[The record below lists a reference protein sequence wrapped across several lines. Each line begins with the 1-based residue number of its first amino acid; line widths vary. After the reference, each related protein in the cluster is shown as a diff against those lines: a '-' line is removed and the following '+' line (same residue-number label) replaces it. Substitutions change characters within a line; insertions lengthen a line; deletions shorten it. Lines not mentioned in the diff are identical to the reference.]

1 MSKILRRPMF
11 RGGPVDSRGTGITS
25 GLMDGGRVGYKKGD
39 LVTGGDLMNKNRFSY
54 FDPNALPGFRSVKR
68 ALPINDI
75 IGSKDS
81 SGMQL
86 GGTDYLVE
94 KGYLS
99 DVEKP
104 VSEMSMEEL
113 IDYQLGEKGD
123 VFQTGKSGLEKDRPR
138 QVKSTADLTE
148 DELREYRTTGM
159 TSKNKALE
167 GTSSR
172 PVEVI
177 ETDDKGGIKLV
188 TDPTGN
194 VEEST
199 EAGIEDIK
207 AQAELFKEILSA
219 DNKKKLKD
227 ARISDASDYLLKFFE
242 GSQREGA
249 TVGSAAADVAA
260 FATSK
265 DSKTERAKAAIEKTD
280 QTASALA
287 INDYISGKKS
297 KAEIAKI
304 MKLAEYK
311 SDLAA
316 ERGKKNVGEYI
327 MSSKEL
333 GFSNKVKEG
342 VQAKY
347 GPRVFEEVTSEIMS
361 DSTKFKPD
369 ESDIGKV
376 YIETD
381 TKTVYTFDKDGNRIP
396 IYQG

>member
-1 MSKILRRPMF
+1 M
-11 RGGPVDSRGTGITS
+11 
-25 GLMDGGRVGYKKGD
+25 
-39 LVTGGDLMNKNRFSY
+39 
-54 FDPNALPGFRSVKR
+54 
-68 ALPINDI
+68 
-75 IGSKDS
+75 
-81 SGMQL
+81 
-86 GGTDYLVE
+86 
-94 KGYLS
+94 
-99 DVEKP
+99 
-104 VSEMSMEEL
+104 
-113 IDYQLGEKGD
+113 
-123 VFQTGKSGLEKDRPR
+123 
-138 QVKSTADLTE
+138 
-148 DELREYRTTGM
+148 
-159 TSKNKALE
+159 
-167 GTSSR
+167 
-172 PVEVI
+172 
-177 ETDDKGGIKLV
+177 
-188 TDPTGN
+188 
-194 VEEST
+194 
-199 EAGIEDIK
+199 
-207 AQAELFKEILSA
+207 
-219 DNKKKLKD
+219 
-227 ARISDASDYLLKFFE
+227 LKFFE

-297 KAEIAKI
+297 KAEIAKM
-304 MKLAEYK
+304 MKLAEYR

-369 ESDIGKV
+369 ESDVGKV